1 MNKFFVLA
9 VASLLAIGSAS
20 AMAADTLTYTY
31 AGVQGVDAVG
41 SAPQYGL
48 SGVGS
53 VDLTH
58 GVFVRGSDTEL
69 VNGKVH
75 VNDAVAGLGYHYDFS
90 PRLSVYGLL
99 SGLRNQYAVNST
111 HYGADGEVGIRLSP
125 LKNVEL
131 GVALDQTRYNF
142 TNSTETHAS
151 FVKATVGYQVASN
164 LEVVG
169 GYVHDNNDADHTF
182 TAGVKILL

>member
-1 MNKFFVLA
+1 MKKILVLA
-9 VASLLAIGSAS
+9 AAAALSLAAAS

-31 AGVQGVDAVG
+31 AGVSGVDAVG
-41 SAPQYGL
+41 SAPEYGL
-48 SGVGS
+48 GVNGS

-58 GVFVRGSDTEL
+58 GIFARGSDVEM

-75 VNDAVAGLGYHYDFS
+75 VNDAAVGLGYHYDFS
-90 PRLSVYGLL
+90 PRLSVYGLV
-99 SGLRNQYAVNST
+99 SGLRSQYAST
-111 HYGADGEVGIRLSP
+111 DIHYAADGEVGVRLSP
-125 LKNVEL
+125 VKNLEL
-131 GVALDQTRYNF
+131 GLAVDQTRYNF
-142 TNSTETHAS
+142 TNSAESHAS

-182 TAGVKILL
+182 TAGVKVLF

>member
-1 MNKFFVLA
+1 MKKILVLA

-20 AMAADTLTYTY
+20 AMAADTLSYTY

-48 SGVGS
+48 GAIGS
-53 VDLTH
+53 LDLIH

-69 VNGKVH
+69 VNGHVH
-75 VNDAVAGLGYHYDFS
+75 VNDASVGLGYHYDFS
-90 PRLSVYGLL
+90 PRLSVYGLV
-99 SGLRNQYAVNST
+99 SGVRSQYAATSI
-111 HYGADGEVGIRLSP
+111 HYAADGEVGVRVSP
-125 LKNVEL
+125 LKNLEL
-131 GVALDQTRYNF
+131 GLAVDQTRTNF
-142 TNSTETHAS
+142 TNSAESHAS

-169 GYVHDNNDADHTF
+169 GYVHDNNDSDHTI
-182 TAGVKILL
+182 TAGVKVLF